1 MKKLTGHIFLIGF
14 MGVGKSSVS
23 HELSRKIEKSEID
36 TDKYIE
42 EVLKMSIPEIFE
54 KKGEAYF
61 RQCESKIL
69 LRISQL
75 SPRVISCGGGF
86 VMNEMNVK
94 KMKRMGTII
103 LLKASPET
111 IYERVKDSTDRPL
124 LNGNMNVEY
133 IAELMKQ
140 RMPVYE
146 NAADVIIETDGL
158 TPNDVAQK
166 IDRLV

>member
-1 MKKLTGHIFLIGF
+1 MKKLSGHIFLIGF
-14 MGVGKSSVS
+14 MGVGKSAVAS
-23 HELSRKIEKSEID
+23 ELSRKIEKTEID
-36 TDKYIE
+36 TDKFIE
-42 EVLKMSIPEIFE
+42 NALKMSIPEIFE

-61 RQCESKIL
+61 RTCESKIL

-75 SPRVISCGGGF
+75 SPRVVSCGGGF
-86 VMNEMNVK
+86 VMNEKNVK

-111 IYERVKDSTDRPL
+111 IYERLKDTDDRPL
-124 LNGNMNVEY
+124 LKGNMNVEY
-133 IAELMKQ
+133 ISKLMSE
-140 RMPVYE
+140 RMPIYE
-146 NAADVIIETDGL
+146 SAADVIIETDGL